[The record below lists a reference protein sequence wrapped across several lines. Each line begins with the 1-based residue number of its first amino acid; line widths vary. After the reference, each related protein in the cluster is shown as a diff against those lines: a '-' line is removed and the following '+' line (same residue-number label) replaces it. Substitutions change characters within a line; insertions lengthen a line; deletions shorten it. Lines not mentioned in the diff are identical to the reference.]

1 MIVGLGLDM
10 VEIDRIRDAYA
21 RFGERFLARILC
33 DAERERLPADPVLYL
48 AARFAAKEAAVKALG
63 TGFTMGIGFHDLTI
77 GRDRRGK
84 PDLSFSGKAL
94 ERARVLDVS
103 ETHISLTHSR
113 DAAAAVVV
121 LERR

>member
-1 MIVGLGLDM
+1 MIVGLGMDM
-10 VEIDRIRDAYA
+10 VEIERIRDAYA

-33 DAERERLPADPVLYL
+33 EPEREALPADPVLFL

-63 TGFTMGIGFHDLTI
+63 TGFSMGIGFHDLTI
-77 GRDRRGK
+77 GRDLRGK

-94 ERARVLDVS
+94 ERARVLGVF
-103 ETHISLTHSR
+103 EAHVSLTHNR
-113 DAAAAVVV
+113 DAAAAVVI